1 MSASVTSQVGHR
13 GSLVWLHTK
22 AHCECL
28 TTARSEALSLISVR
42 RVDNYSH
49 NVSCRTSSHMTGRL
63 QCVGAP
69 VGCQS
74 TRRGWLEQKLLS
86 LGLRRDTAFQS
97 NCQRMKKKKSRQ
109 RRSAEGKSV
118 THYHNND
125 VETKLRSCK
134 TTASHP
140 NHLDVWDCDLNFWH
154 QIRHSQIEYRYN
166 RSHWYNNIQCKVIFL
181 KIHHKHSIKNNQMF

>member
-28 TTARSEALSLISVR
+28 TTALSEALSLISVC
-42 RVDNYSH
+42 RVDNYFH

-63 QCVGAP
+63 QCVGTP

-74 TRRGWLEQKLLS
+74 TQRGWLEQKLLS

-97 NCQRMKKKKSRQ
+97 NCQRMKKKKADRGAPLRENQSLIIIIMMLKLNCGVVKLQ
-109 RRSAEGKSV
+109 CLTLTTLMCEIV
-118 THYHNND
+118 T
-125 VETKLRSCK
+125 
-134 TTASHP
+134 TTS
-140 NHLDVWDCDLNFWH
+140 D
-154 QIRHSQIEYRYN
+154 IRYN
-166 RSHWYNNIQCKVIFL
+166 TVR
-181 KIHHKHSIKNNQMF
+181 